1 MNMIIALLA
10 SLGPQKGWAPESFP
24 FPPPYGI
31 YALMYYREDLCA
43 LKTESL

>member
-1 MNMIIALLA
+1 MIIALLA
-10 SLGPQKGWAPESFP
+10 SLGPHKGWAPESFP
-24 FPPPYGI
+24 FPPPPYGI